1 MGKKNKKQNVQKMQ
15 KEEWPIRC
23 ACGQTA
29 EIEGKD
35 EVWIKCDICEM
46 WQHNV
51 CMGLSVFDDE
61 VPTTYGCEQCSPELH
76 QDLLKAKAE
85 GMELWEERQRL
96 FELKRLDVKEN
107 LTHFPLTESCHHYT
121 KVGQVDW
128 DIQKYVIIFYH
139 RYNTNTL

>member
-1 MGKKNKKQNVQKMQ
+1 MGKKYKKQKVQ

-23 ACGQTA
+23 ACGETT
-29 EIEGKD
+29 EVKGEE
-35 EVWIKCDICEM
+35 EVWIKCDVCGM

-61 VPTTYGCEQCSPELH
+61 VPATYDCEMCSPELH

-85 GMELWEERQRL
+85 GRKLWDERKKVYEQRKLEMKEEAKAKKQNQN
-96 FELKRLDVKEN
+96 FTE
-107 LTHFPLTESCHHYT
+107 FPLTESCHHYT

-128 DIQKYVIIFYH
+128 DIQK
-139 RYNTNTL
+139 